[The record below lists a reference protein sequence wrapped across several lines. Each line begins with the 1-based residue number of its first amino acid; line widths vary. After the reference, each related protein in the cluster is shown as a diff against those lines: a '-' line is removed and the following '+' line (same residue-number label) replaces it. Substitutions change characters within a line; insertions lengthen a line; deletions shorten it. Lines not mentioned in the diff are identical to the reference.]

1 MKRVTVPMNDGIV
14 LSALKVSMK
23 NIGELLS
30 SEMLS
35 ESDKYELSGI
45 HFDHQQ
51 WIGIMSGKYKVMI
64 EIEEDDLRKF
74 SHNHNVDFPDNWNG
88 VVIEDVVVRNEQE
101 IYSIGNAD
109 NTDFVGDIFEY
120 DFIKLLDLGVLKTDS
135 YDDFTDGVANYI
147 VRDNIFNIIIEKV
160 KI

>member
-1 MKRVTVPMNDGIV
+1 MHDNIV

-30 SEMLS
+30 SPMIS
-35 ESDKYELSGI
+35 ESAKHELSGI

-64 EIEEDDLRKF
+64 EIEEDDLNKF

-88 VVIEDVVVRNEQE
+88 VVIEDVVVQSEQE
-101 IYSIGNAD
+101 IYTIGNAS
-109 NTDFVGDIFEY
+109 NTEFIGDIFED
-120 DFIKLLDLGVLKTDS
+120 DFIKLYDLGVLTTENDN
-135 YDDFTDGVANYI
+135 DFIVGVANYI
-147 VRDNIFNIIIEKV
+147 VKDEIFNVIIDKV
-160 KI
+160 KRDL